1 MKKTLLLTVALILTG
16 LNSAM
21 AAIDDE
27 LRSIITTAKGVELTE
42 VTNDANNP
50 WTIADGVATSTVG
63 KMSSTTSQ
71 TFTIKFRAT
80 GRTIFSYGFTTDF
93 HPYGEYDRKIVTFD
107 DNTLYNNYSNSTT
120 KSYYTHYFILDEG
133 EHTITFTHKH
143 FSNSNNNNFS
153 QVMTVSDIALYTAES
168 QMMTIDL
175 AAPGTLGVE
184 ALNLVN
190 TLPAMQ
196 FLRLSGKLNADD
208 WSSIKNMTGLKC
220 IDLTNAQITDIP
232 DNAFS
237 SSQLRFVD
245 LPTCLK
251 TIGAQAF
258 YKRYLTGKLTL
269 PAMLEKIGTE
279 AFAFNNITEVEIPD
293 NVTSMDTH
301 VFRDNQK
308 LITAKLGTGLTS
320 LNTGSFYNCQ
330 ALKTV
335 SGGANVKTIY
345 NECFRSCAALESASD
360 LQPREVKGYAFN
372 GAKKLQSFNFA
383 DITDLGDYAF
393 RNCQALKSVEL
404 PKISYMSSGCF
415 NDCSSITT
423 VKLGDKIRYIP
434 SDAFNGCSSLEE
446 VVLGSSV
453 RELGSYCFYNSSG
466 SLKRVYLAAPA
477 PPSTSTSPFYRL
489 SGVTL
494 YVPDY
499 AMISYKQ
506 HSYWSQFTSVD
517 SNPNPAG
524 YIDLYGKLELS
535 TNSRIPNNPDITMK
549 YQGGSTPIK
558 GILIVNGNNP
568 QSLGN
573 YYHWADTSD
582 NCPVTISRCNQMTAA
597 SVKVNH
603 YLANNYWYYIT
614 MPFDVKRSDIT
625 ISQGAVAVRYYDADS
640 RAQNGAGNNWKD
652 VADDAILREGQGYIF
667 CASDDSWCQFTAS
680 DDTRNHIFKS
690 HDVTLTLQE
699 HASSVSNDANWNLV
713 GNPYPSFFDI
723 YYMDYT
729 APITL
734 WDTDNRT
741 FTAKSVADDQ
751 VALRPFQAFFVQKP
765 TLISELTFRTDGR
778 QATKTIDRSAA
789 APRMTPVVASR
800 RFVEL
805 AITDGSTTDLTRV
818 VVNHAAS
825 DDFCADN
832 DATKMMADGTTPQI
846 YTHAAGDIYAINEG
860 AHQSGSVK
868 VGVQIAHSGT
878 YTITMPRNDV
888 RARLYDYGVEVELP
902 YTFAADEG
910 VEDNRFTIGF
920 DTTTTG
926 IDAIKPG
933 AQADGAIYTL
943 DGIRVST
950 TAPKGIYIQNH
961 KKIVK

>member
-21 AAIDDE
+21 AAIDEE
-27 LRSIITTAKGVELTE
+27 LRTIITKSDGIELTE

-63 KMSSTTSQ
+63 KMSSATSQ
-71 TFTIKFRAT
+71 TITIKFRAT
-80 GRTIFSYGFTTDF
+80 GRTIFSYGYTADF
-93 HPYGEYDRKIVTFD
+93 YPYAEYDRKIVTFD
-107 DNTLYNNYSNSTT
+107 DNTLYSSYSRYTT

-133 EHTITFTHKH
+133 EHTITFTYKH
-143 FSNSNNNNFS
+143 FHNDNNFS

-175 AAPGTLGVE
+175 AAPG
-184 ALNLVN
+184 
-190 TLPAMQ
+190 
-196 FLRLSGKLNADD
+196 
-208 WSSIKNMTGLKC
+208 
-220 IDLTNAQITDIP
+220 LTNAQITDIP

-251 TIGAQAF
+251 TIGKEAF

-269 PAMLEKIGTE
+269 PAMLEKIGQE

-308 LITAKLGTGLTS
+308 LITANLGTGLTS

-335 SGGANVKTIY
+335 TGGANVKTIY
-345 NECFRSCAALESASD
+345 GNCFKYCAALETASD
-360 LQPREVKGYAFN
+360 LQPRKVESSAFD
-372 GAKKLQSFNFA
+372 GAKKLQSFCFA
-383 DITDLGDYAF
+383 DITDLGSYAF
-393 RNCQALKSVEL
+393 QNCQALKSVEL
-404 PKISYMSSGCF
+404 PKISSMSWNCF
-415 NDCSSITT
+415 YNCSSITT

-453 RELGSYCFYNSSG
+453 RDLGSYCFYISSG

-477 PPSTSTSPFYRL
+477 PPSTSSSPFYRL

-535 TNSRIPNNPDITMK
+535 TNSRIPNNPDITMN

-573 YYHWADTSD
+573 YYHWANSD

-603 YLANNYWYYIT
+603 YLAKNYWYYIT

-667 CASDDSWCQFTAS
+667 CASDNSWCQFTAS

-690 HDVTLTLQE
+690 HDVTLALQE

-800 RFVEL
+800 HFVEL

-933 AQADGAIYTL
+933 AQTDGAIYTL